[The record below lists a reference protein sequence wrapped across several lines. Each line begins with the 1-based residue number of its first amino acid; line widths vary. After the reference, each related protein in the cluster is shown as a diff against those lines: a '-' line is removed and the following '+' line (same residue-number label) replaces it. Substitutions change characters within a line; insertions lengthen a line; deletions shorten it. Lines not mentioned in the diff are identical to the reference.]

1 MVWIAAKFA
10 VVTIDKYLSRWNFLS
25 VKITGL
31 SFIWFQN
38 ISAVV
43 ESHIS
48 NYIGFI
54 HQKLIKLMKLFVFV
68 FYSLH
73 ENDNILFLSLFSIS
87 SVICWNCWNIPL
99 VETTLP
105 FIQGSLPMISFD
117 LIRKITISK
126 RFLSLLLLAFLW
138 FSYFFPLM
146 I

>member
-1 MVWIAAKFA
+1 MQWVIFLLYFLCYIICAKMEVHILKFEVQMVWIAAKFA

-68 FYSLH
+68 FTDYMKTTTFFSWASF
-73 ENDNILFLSLFSIS
+73 LFLLSSAEIVGTFHSLRQLCHSFRGL
-87 SVICWNCWNIPL
+87 CLGL
-99 VETTLP
+99 V
-105 FIQGSLPMISFD
+105 
-117 LIRKITISK
+117 LI
-126 RFLSLLLLAFLW
+126 W
-138 FSYFFPLM
+138 
-146 I
+146 